1 MKFIVYCTTCKINGK
16 IYIGVHK
23 TENPN
28 VFDGYIGNGLKIGY
42 NIKNPKTAFQH
53 AVKKYGYSNFV
64 RNTLFIF
71 DNEEEA
77 YLKEKEIVTLEFIR
91 QKDNYN
97 INVGGKL
104 PYINYKSI
112 YQYDLKG
119 NFIKEFYSIQEAI
132 KYYNCNNNRFIM
144 AIKNKY
150 SAFNSY
156 WTYTFYDKLDV
167 TNYRTSKHSEIYQ
180 YNENGNLLNIFKSN
194 KEASEKLNITLT
206 SLTYARSHKTLLK
219 GFYFLSADDNVDNII
234 KIKEEIYKITD
245 KSVSKYKNGIL
256 IYTYPNMKQAAKEN
270 NISVSEIKKSIK
282 LEDGVWSYGYSK
294 IYKSNKNPIP
304 VKVNQYDLNGNL
316 IKTWDSISQCRKEFP
331 KLKEVLLKNRNHTH
345 GFTFKYVLS

>member
-97 INVGGKL
+97 TSN
-104 PYINYKSI
+104 
-112 YQYDLKG
+112 
-119 NFIKEFYSIQEAI
+119 
-132 KYYNCNNNRFIM
+132 
-144 AIKNKY
+144 
-150 SAFNSY
+150 
-156 WTYTFYDKLDV
+156 KLDV

-206 SLTYARSHKTLLK
+206 SLTYARSHKSLLK

>member
-64 RNTLFIF
+64 RNTLFVF
-71 DNEEEA
+71 DNEKEA

-97 INVGGKL
+97 T
-104 PYINYKSI
+104 
-112 YQYDLKG
+112 G
-119 NFIKEFYSIQEAI
+119 N
-132 KYYNCNNNRFIM
+132 
-144 AIKNKY
+144 
-150 SAFNSY
+150 
-156 WTYTFYDKLDV
+156 KLDI
-167 TNYRTSKHSEIYQ
+167 TNYRTSKHSEVYQ
-180 YNENGNLLNIFKSN
+180 YDENGNLLNIFKSN

-206 SLTYARSHKTLLK
+206 SLTYARSHKSLLK

-282 LEDGVWSYGYSK
+282 LEDGIWSYGYSK
-294 IYKSNKNPIP
+294 IYKNNKNPIP

>member
-64 RNTLFIF
+64 RNTLFVF

-97 INVGGKL
+97 TNVG
-104 PYINYKSI
+104 N
-112 YQYDLKG
+112 
-119 NFIKEFYSIQEAI
+119 
-132 KYYNCNNNRFIM
+132 
-144 AIKNKY
+144 
-150 SAFNSY
+150 
-156 WTYTFYDKLDV
+156 KLDV

-180 YNENGNLLNIFKSN
+180 YDENGNLLNIFKSN

>member
-97 INVGGKL
+97 TSN
-104 PYINYKSI
+104 
-112 YQYDLKG
+112 
-119 NFIKEFYSIQEAI
+119 
-132 KYYNCNNNRFIM
+132 
-144 AIKNKY
+144 
-150 SAFNSY
+150 
-156 WTYTFYDKLDV
+156 KLDV

-180 YNENGNLLNIFKSN
+180 YDENGNLLNIFKSN

-206 SLTYARSHKTLLK
+206 SLTYARSHKSLLK

-245 KSVSKYKNGIL
+245 KSISKYKNGIL

-294 IYKSNKNPIP
+294 IYKNNKNPIP

>member
-64 RNTLFIF
+64 RNTLFVF

-97 INVGGKL
+97 TGNKL
-104 PYINYKSI
+104 N
-112 YQYDLKG
+112 
-119 NFIKEFYSIQEAI
+119 
-132 KYYNCNNNRFIM
+132 
-144 AIKNKY
+144 
-150 SAFNSY
+150 
-156 WTYTFYDKLDV
+156 V

-180 YNENGNLLNIFKSN
+180 YDENGNLLNIFKSN

-206 SLTYARSHKTLLK
+206 SLTYARSHKSLLK

-294 IYKSNKNPIP
+294 IYKNNKNPIP

>member
-23 TENPN
+23 TENPD

-97 INVGGKL
+97 TSN
-104 PYINYKSI
+104 
-112 YQYDLKG
+112 
-119 NFIKEFYSIQEAI
+119 
-132 KYYNCNNNRFIM
+132 
-144 AIKNKY
+144 
-150 SAFNSY
+150 
-156 WTYTFYDKLDV
+156 KLDV

-180 YNENGNLLNIFKSN
+180 YDENGNLLNIFKSN

>member
-64 RNTLFIF
+64 RNTLFVF
-71 DNEEEA
+71 DNEKEA

-97 INVGGKL
+97 TSN
-104 PYINYKSI
+104 
-112 YQYDLKG
+112 
-119 NFIKEFYSIQEAI
+119 
-132 KYYNCNNNRFIM
+132 
-144 AIKNKY
+144 
-150 SAFNSY
+150 
-156 WTYTFYDKLDV
+156 KLDV

-180 YNENGNLLNIFKSN
+180 YDENGNLLNIFKSN

-206 SLTYARSHKTLLK
+206 SLTYARSHKSLLK

-294 IYKSNKNPIP
+294 IYKNNKNPIP

>member
-64 RNTLFIF
+64 RNTLFVF
-71 DNEEEA
+71 DTEEEA

-97 INVGGKL
+97 T
-104 PYINYKSI
+104 
-112 YQYDLKG
+112 
-119 NFIKEFYSIQEAI
+119 
-132 KYYNCNNNRFIM
+132 NN
-144 AIKNKY
+144 
-150 SAFNSY
+150 
-156 WTYTFYDKLDV
+156 KLDV
-167 TNYRTSKHSEIYQ
+167 TNYRTSKYSEIYQ
-180 YNENGNLLNIFKSN
+180 YDENGNLLNIFKSN

-206 SLTYARSHKTLLK
+206 SLTYARSHKSLLK

-270 NISVSEIKKSIK
+270 NIFVSEIKKSIK

-294 IYKSNKNPIP
+294 IYKNNKNPIP

>member
-97 INVGGKL
+97 TSN
-104 PYINYKSI
+104 
-112 YQYDLKG
+112 
-119 NFIKEFYSIQEAI
+119 
-132 KYYNCNNNRFIM
+132 
-144 AIKNKY
+144 
-150 SAFNSY
+150 
-156 WTYTFYDKLDV
+156 KLDV

-180 YNENGNLLNIFKSN
+180 YDENGNLLNIFKSN

>member
-23 TENPN
+23 TENPD

-97 INVGGKL
+97 TSN
-104 PYINYKSI
+104 
-112 YQYDLKG
+112 
-119 NFIKEFYSIQEAI
+119 
-132 KYYNCNNNRFIM
+132 
-144 AIKNKY
+144 
-150 SAFNSY
+150 
-156 WTYTFYDKLDV
+156 KLDV

-180 YNENGNLLNIFKSN
+180 YDENGNLLNIFKSN

-206 SLTYARSHKTLLK
+206 SLTYARSHKSLLK

>member
-64 RNTLFIF
+64 RNTLFVF

-97 INVGGKL
+97 T
-104 PYINYKSI
+104 
-112 YQYDLKG
+112 G
-119 NFIKEFYSIQEAI
+119 N
-132 KYYNCNNNRFIM
+132 
-144 AIKNKY
+144 
-150 SAFNSY
+150 
-156 WTYTFYDKLDV
+156 KLDI
-167 TNYRTSKHSEIYQ
+167 TNYRTSKHSEVYQ
-180 YNENGNLLNIFKSN
+180 YDENGNLLNIFKSN

-206 SLTYARSHKTLLK
+206 SLIYARSHKSLLK

-294 IYKSNKNPIP
+294 IYKNNKNPIP

>member
-1 MKFIVYCTTCKINGK
+1 MKFIVYCTTCKVNGK

-64 RNTLFIF
+64 RNTLFVF

-91 QKDNYN
+91 QKSNYN
-97 INVGGKL
+97 TG
-104 PYINYKSI
+104 
-112 YQYDLKG
+112 
-119 NFIKEFYSIQEAI
+119 
-132 KYYNCNNNRFIM
+132 
-144 AIKNKY
+144 
-150 SAFNSY
+150 
-156 WTYTFYDKLDV
+156 DKLDV

-180 YNENGNLLNIFKSN
+180 YDENGNLLNIFKSN

-206 SLTYARSHKTLLK
+206 SLTYARSHKSLLK
-219 GFYFLSADDNVDNII
+219 GFYFLSANDNVDNII

-282 LEDGVWSYGYSK
+282 LGDGVWSYGYSE
-294 IYKSNKNPIP
+294 IYKNNKNPIP

>member
-23 TENPN
+23 TENPD

-97 INVGGKL
+97 TSN
-104 PYINYKSI
+104 
-112 YQYDLKG
+112 
-119 NFIKEFYSIQEAI
+119 
-132 KYYNCNNNRFIM
+132 
-144 AIKNKY
+144 
-150 SAFNSY
+150 
-156 WTYTFYDKLDV
+156 KLDV

-180 YNENGNLLNIFKSN
+180 YDENGNLLNIFKSN

-206 SLTYARSHKTLLK
+206 SLTYARSHKSLLK

-270 NISVSEIKKSIK
+270 NISVSEIKKSII

>member
-64 RNTLFIF
+64 RNTLFVF

-97 INVGGKL
+97 TNVSNKL
-104 PYINYKSI
+104 N
-112 YQYDLKG
+112 
-119 NFIKEFYSIQEAI
+119 
-132 KYYNCNNNRFIM
+132 
-144 AIKNKY
+144 
-150 SAFNSY
+150 
-156 WTYTFYDKLDV
+156 V

-180 YNENGNLLNIFKSN
+180 YDENGNLLNIFKSN

-206 SLTYARSHKTLLK
+206 SLTYARSHKSLLK

-294 IYKSNKNPIP
+294 IYKNNKNPIP

>member
-64 RNTLFIF
+64 RNTLFVF

-97 INVGGKL
+97 TSN
-104 PYINYKSI
+104 
-112 YQYDLKG
+112 
-119 NFIKEFYSIQEAI
+119 
-132 KYYNCNNNRFIM
+132 
-144 AIKNKY
+144 
-150 SAFNSY
+150 
-156 WTYTFYDKLDV
+156 KLDV

-180 YNENGNLLNIFKSN
+180 YDENGNLLNIFKSN

-206 SLTYARSHKTLLK
+206 SLTYARSHKSLLK

>member
-1 MKFIVYCTTCKINGK
+1 MKYIVYCTTCKVNGK

-23 TENPN
+23 TENPD

-97 INVGGKL
+97 TSN
-104 PYINYKSI
+104 
-112 YQYDLKG
+112 
-119 NFIKEFYSIQEAI
+119 
-132 KYYNCNNNRFIM
+132 
-144 AIKNKY
+144 
-150 SAFNSY
+150 
-156 WTYTFYDKLDV
+156 KLDV

-180 YNENGNLLNIFKSN
+180 YDENGNLLNIFKSN

-304 VKVNQYDLNGNL
+304 VKVNKYDLNGNL

>member
-64 RNTLFIF
+64 RNTLFVF

-97 INVGGKL
+97 TSN
-104 PYINYKSI
+104 
-112 YQYDLKG
+112 
-119 NFIKEFYSIQEAI
+119 
-132 KYYNCNNNRFIM
+132 
-144 AIKNKY
+144 
-150 SAFNSY
+150 
-156 WTYTFYDKLDV
+156 KLDV

-180 YNENGNLLNIFKSN
+180 YDENGNLLNIFKSN
-194 KEASEKLNITLT
+194 KETSEKLNITLT
-206 SLTYARSHKTLLK
+206 SLTYARSHKSLLK

>member
-1 MKFIVYCTTCKINGK
+1 MKFIVYCTTCKVNGK

-64 RNTLFIF
+64 RNTLFVF

-77 YLKEKEIVTLEFIR
+77 YLKEKEIVTLEFVR

-97 INVGGKL
+97 TG
-104 PYINYKSI
+104 
-112 YQYDLKG
+112 
-119 NFIKEFYSIQEAI
+119 
-132 KYYNCNNNRFIM
+132 
-144 AIKNKY
+144 
-150 SAFNSY
+150 
-156 WTYTFYDKLDV
+156 DKLDV
-167 TNYRTSKHSEIYQ
+167 TNYRTSKYSEVYQ
-180 YNENGNLLNIFKSN
+180 YDENGNLLNIFKSN

-294 IYKSNKNPIP
+294 IYKNNKNPIP

>member
-23 TENPN
+23 TENPD

-71 DNEEEA
+71 NNEEEA

-97 INVGGKL
+97 TNVG
-104 PYINYKSI
+104 N
-112 YQYDLKG
+112 
-119 NFIKEFYSIQEAI
+119 
-132 KYYNCNNNRFIM
+132 
-144 AIKNKY
+144 
-150 SAFNSY
+150 
-156 WTYTFYDKLDV
+156 KLDV

-180 YNENGNLLNIFKSN
+180 YDENGNLLNIFKSN

-206 SLTYARSHKTLLK
+206 SLTYARSHKSLLK

-294 IYKSNKNPIP
+294 IYRNNKNPIP

>member
-64 RNTLFIF
+64 RNTLFVF

-97 INVGGKL
+97 TSN
-104 PYINYKSI
+104 
-112 YQYDLKG
+112 
-119 NFIKEFYSIQEAI
+119 
-132 KYYNCNNNRFIM
+132 
-144 AIKNKY
+144 
-150 SAFNSY
+150 
-156 WTYTFYDKLDV
+156 KLDI

-180 YNENGNLLNIFKSN
+180 YDENGNLLNIFKSN

-206 SLTYARSHKTLLK
+206 SLTYARSHKSLLK
-219 GFYFLSADDNVDNII
+219 GFYFLSANDNVDNII

-294 IYKSNKNPIP
+294 IYKNNKNPIP

>member
-71 DNEEEA
+71 NNEEEA

-97 INVGGKL
+97 TNVG
-104 PYINYKSI
+104 N
-112 YQYDLKG
+112 
-119 NFIKEFYSIQEAI
+119 
-132 KYYNCNNNRFIM
+132 
-144 AIKNKY
+144 
-150 SAFNSY
+150 
-156 WTYTFYDKLDV
+156 KLDV

-180 YNENGNLLNIFKSN
+180 YDENGNLLNIFKSN

>member
-64 RNTLFIF
+64 RNTLFVF

-97 INVGGKL
+97 TSN
-104 PYINYKSI
+104 
-112 YQYDLKG
+112 
-119 NFIKEFYSIQEAI
+119 
-132 KYYNCNNNRFIM
+132 
-144 AIKNKY
+144 
-150 SAFNSY
+150 
-156 WTYTFYDKLDV
+156 KLDV

-180 YNENGNLLNIFKSN
+180 YDENGNLLNIFKSN

-294 IYKSNKNPIP
+294 IYKNNKNPIP

>member
-97 INVGGKL
+97 TSN
-104 PYINYKSI
+104 
-112 YQYDLKG
+112 
-119 NFIKEFYSIQEAI
+119 
-132 KYYNCNNNRFIM
+132 
-144 AIKNKY
+144 
-150 SAFNSY
+150 
-156 WTYTFYDKLDV
+156 KLDV

-180 YNENGNLLNIFKSN
+180 YDENGNLLNIFKSN

-206 SLTYARSHKTLLK
+206 SLTYARSHKSLLK